1 MDVDE
6 LILDYGE
13 DLELEQH
20 GQPYGKPRIKG
31 SSSDRKKSRSCFI
44 CPGRFNNVRRHV
56 LRDHVPWYV
65 APLMACWI
73 CKVQLGQVGALHLH
87 IENMHN
93 SDTELHRYI
102 ESSLPEWVEL
112 MSGLLI
118 ELCR

>member
-20 GQPYGKPRIKG
+20 GQTYGKPRING
-31 SSSDRKKSRSCFI
+31 SSSDRKKSSSCII

-56 LRDHVPWYV
+56 LREHVPWYV
-65 APLMACWI
+65 APLACWI

-93 SDTELHRYI
+93 SDTELHRNR